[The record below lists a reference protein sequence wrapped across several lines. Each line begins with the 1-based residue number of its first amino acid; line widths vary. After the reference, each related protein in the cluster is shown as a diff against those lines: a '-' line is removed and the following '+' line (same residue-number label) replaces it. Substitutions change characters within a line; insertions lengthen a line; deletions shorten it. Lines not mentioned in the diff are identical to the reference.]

1 MSTDI
6 RLPRVSPDDA
16 AVTLIKWHV
25 AVGSRVSPGDVL
37 AEIESDKAMVEL
49 EAEEA
54 GVITELCVAEGSDD
68 VHAEQILAVLDE
80 TASASEQTTSETPAA
95 AAPVVA
101 APTMAN
107 DAPARQDPAARA
119 SRPIAPPLAAT
130 DPLGDASPVL
140 LMKAVKNATELDGFR
155 YSHVRSLP
163 FVSMLIRACRSKT
176 VWRTSSSSTGWRTR
190 CGRRRPRSP
199 R

>member
-49 EAEEA
+49 EAEDA
-54 GVITELCVAEGSDD
+54 GVITALCVAEGSDD

-80 TASASEQTTSETPAA
+80 TASESEQTTPETPAA

-101 APTMAN
+101 TPTMAN
-107 DAPARQDPAARA
+107 DAPAREDPAARA
-119 SRPIAPPLAAT
+119 PRPIALPLAAA
-130 DPLGDASPVL
+130 DPVGDASPL
-140 LMKAVKNATELDGFR
+140 AARPTSPSCPALRRRAT
-155 YSHVRSLP
+155 
-163 FVSMLIRACRSKT
+163 
-176 VWRTSSSSTGWRTR
+176 SSSTGA
-190 CGRRRPRSP
+190 CPRPSTWPSCATSP
-199 R
+199 PSR